1 MRRRWMRMDPMMR
14 KDAAMRGKLLRFGP
28 AARAARFSYV
38 VRQQIRIPQSP
49 LASSKLA
56 PISTATNTGAKVC
69 SRIGMGMS
77 KEWNESGTADIS
89 DYYGNTINTGTR
101 SHRQLRKWE
110 RLLPPVPTPQLRKWE
125 HVPANA
131 DQCITSQ
138 SHRPRVYNASKNP
151 AQPHSSGPACNGL
164 ESIHA

>member
-1 MRRRWMRMDPMMR
+1 MDPMMR

-49 LASSKLA
+49 LAASKLVL
-56 PISTATNTGAKVC
+56 ICTATNPGAMVC
-69 SRIGMGMS
+69 SGIAMGIV
-77 KEWNESGTADIS
+77 KAYNESHTS
-89 DYYGNTINTGTR
+89 YTLDYYRNTTNTGTR

-110 RLLPPVPTPQLRKWE
+110 RPLPPVPTPQLRKWE

-151 AQPHSSGPACNGL
+151 AQPHPSGPACNGL

>member
-1 MRRRWMRMDPMMR
+1 MDAMMR
-14 KDAAMRGKLLRFGP
+14 KDAAMRGKLLRLGP
-28 AARAARFSYV
+28 ATRAARFSYV

-49 LASSKLA
+49 SAASKLA
-56 PISTATNTGAKVC
+56 LICAATNSAAMVC
-69 SRIGMGMS
+69 SGIGTDMWI
-77 KEWNESGTADIS
+77 KWNESCTADAV
-89 DYYGNTINTGTR
+89 DYYGNTTNMGTR

-110 RLLPPVPTPQLRKWE
+110 RPLPPVPTPQLRKWE

-151 AQPHSSGPACNGL
+151 FQPHPSGPACNGL
-164 ESIHA
+164 ERIHA

>member
-1 MRRRWMRMDPMMR
+1 MRMDTMMR

-49 LASSKLA
+49 LDASKLA
-56 PISTATNTGAKVC
+56 PICTATNPGAMVC
-69 SRIGMGMS
+69 SRIEVGMS
-77 KEWNESGTADIS
+77 RKWNKSCTADTS

-151 AQPHSSGPACNGL
+151 AQPHPSGPACNGL

>member
-1 MRRRWMRMDPMMR
+1 MRMDTMMR

-28 AARAARFSYV
+28 AAHAARFSYV

-49 LASSKLA
+49 LDASKLA
-56 PISTATNTGAKVC
+56 PICTATNPGAMYAAGLVWVC
-69 SRIGMGMS
+69 QKNGMRVVR
-77 KEWNESGTADIS
+77 TVTS

-110 RLLPPVPTPQLRKWE
+110 RPLPPVPTPQLRKWE

-151 AQPHSSGPACNGL
+151 AQPHPSGPACNGL

>member
-1 MRRRWMRMDPMMR
+1 MRMDPMMR

-49 LASSKLA
+49 LAASKLA
-56 PISTATNTGAKVC
+56 PICTATNPGATVC
-69 SRIGMGMS
+69 SRIEVGMS
-77 KEWNESGTADIS
+77 KEWNKSYMTDTS
-89 DYYGNTINTGTR
+89 DYYRNTTNTGTR

-110 RLLPPVPTPQLRKWE
+110 RPLPPVPTPQLRKWE

>member
-1 MRRRWMRMDPMMR
+1 MRMDPMMR

-49 LASSKLA
+49 LDASKLA
-56 PISTATNTGAKVC
+56 PICTATNSGAMVC
-69 SRIGMGMS
+69 SGIGMGMS
-77 KEWNESGTADIS
+77 KESNESGTVNRL

-151 AQPHSSGPACNGL
+151 AQPHPSGPACNGL